1 MKRILIISPYFPFPA
16 RDGGKVRLYNLI
28 KHLSKDNE
36 IYLLAYIEPGADKSC
51 VSLAEEFCSGVF
63 PVIREEEKRIIG
75 EDIPRCV
82 SFFYTQAMIDKLE
95 QVLKKVNPDIVQLDF
110 LIMTQYVKHISR
122 VPVFYTEHD
131 MGLLDFNQSFHDRD
145 LGDNERFFEWKK
157 LVRYEKKI
165 LDYFHS
171 VIVLT
176 QRDKKLIENLNKSVK
191 ATIIPTGVDTDFYV
205 PNVYNDTEEKSLV
218 FVGHYKHYPNT
229 DAIVYFVNK
238 IFPKI
243 VEKKSNIKLYVVGS
257 GLTKAVESLKS
268 DNIIVT
274 GEVED
279 IRKFLKRPN
288 IFVAPV
294 RLGGGIKGK
303 VLEAMAMG
311 VPVVASKEAVRGID
325 CFAEKYALVSD
336 DTEVFANNVVKLLQN
351 NDLYASLSGY
361 GRRILEENYN
371 WKTIAEKLN
380 RFYCEKL
387 K

>member
-361 GRRILEENYN
+361 GRKIVEENYN

>member
-1 MKRILIISPYFPFPA
+1 MTT
-16 RDGGKVRLYNLI
+16 
-28 KHLSKDNE
+28 KD
-36 IYLLAYIEPGADKSC
+36 
-51 VSLAEEFCSGVF
+51 
-63 PVIREEEKRIIG
+63 
-75 EDIPRCV
+75 
-82 SFFYTQAMIDKLE
+82 
-95 QVLKKVNPDIVQLDF
+95 
-110 LIMTQYVKHISR
+110 
-122 VPVFYTEHD
+122 
-131 MGLLDFNQSFHDRD
+131 
-145 LGDNERFFEWKK
+145 

-361 GRRILEENYN
+361 GRKIVEENYN